1 MPNLYA
7 TSAELRL
14 AVPDGIR
21 ASVTKYD
28 TLLTRLAS
36 GVSRWI
42 DNECKRVFYP
52 SLATRY
58 FDGGGRAGLWV
69 PDLLSITSISYSD
82 DDGDTYTALVAADY
96 IATVAGDYNS
106 LKSYTKLIISRLS
119 DTLSVWPL
127 GQRSVK
133 IVGVWGYA
141 DDRDRVWDDT
151 GDTVENNP
159 LTAGGTSL
167 TVNDVDGLDI
177 YGVLARFQGGQLLRI
192 ESEYIETSLTIS
204 TTANTIGIT
213 RGRNGTTDAAHV
225 VNTAISVW
233 RPPEPIR
240 EAVIIQAVRQMER
253 GFQGFGDARANPDVG
268 QMFWFKQIDP
278 EAAAKIGTYRNL
290 EIPN

>member
-14 AVPDGIR
+14 AVPDAIR

-159 LTAGGTSL
+159 LTGGGCRGGRARSR
-167 TVNDVDGLDI
+167 DGHP
-177 YGVLARFQGGQLLRI
+177 LR
-192 ESEYIETSLTIS
+192 
-204 TTANTIGIT
+204 
-213 RGRNGTTDAAHV
+213 
-225 VNTAISVW
+225 
-233 RPPEPIR
+233 
-240 EAVIIQAVRQMER
+240 
-253 GFQGFGDARANPDVG
+253 VG
-268 QMFWFKQIDP
+268 
-278 EAAAKIGTYRNL
+278 
-290 EIPN
+290 